1 MRNIFLIARR
11 EYLERVRTKSFLIMT
26 IMIPAFMLG
35 VTVLPSLFMMKM
47 SGGSKHYMV
56 VAPEK
61 STAEM
66 IRQQLAQLSEDEK
79 KQPSG
84 PQALERRS
92 QPRMGHLTVDVE
104 TDTSDAARARLAER
118 V

>member
-11 EYLERVRTKSFLIMT
+11 EYLERVRTKSFIVMT

-35 VTVLPSLFMMKM
+35 VTVLPSLFLMKM

-61 STAEM
+61 STAER
-66 IRQQLAQLSEDEK
+66 IRQQLAQLPDEEK
-79 KQPSG
+79 TQPAG
-84 PQALERRS
+84 PQALERCTQAS
-92 QPRMGHLTVDVE
+92 MGHLTIEVATDSSDVG
-104 TDTSDAARARLAER
+104 RAR
-118 V
+118 